1 MMNRT
6 VKSSQWLLLSWLLAA
21 KAILVAMV
29 PVWSGGLSAV
39 KSTGLTTFVTLSAVV
54 HVGLYSWLAVPV
66 EVPLAVEA
74 QPITLVSFA
83 PSSVVAAP
91 VATQPAVQPVV
102 PVEPIFEPIQ
112 PPPVVV
118 PPKPVELPKKVEPAV
133 PVIKTTV
140 EKPSEPETPPMPRRE
155 EAVVEP
161 EVTPQPVSEPPV
173 AAVVVNQAELI
184 QGPSMVS
191 AVAAQVINPVPEM
204 TAEGARMAS
213 ELERYIMLVQQQ
225 VQAHLHYPLKARKW
239 HIEGKGKFQFGIA
252 ADGSLTDNTVTV
264 LVSCGRRMLDRA
276 AIHTIRDAAP
286 FAAPP
291 QGALT
296 VTAPIIFEL
305 R

>member
-21 KAILVAMV
+21 KAILIAMV
-29 PVWSGGLSAV
+29 PLWSGGLSTL
-39 KSTGLTTFVTLSAVV
+39 KSTGLTTFLTLSAVV

-66 EVPLAVEA
+66 EVPLSVEA

-83 PSSVVAAP
+83 PSPVVAAP
-91 VATQPAVQPVV
+91 VATQPAVQPVM
-102 PVEPIFEPIQ
+102 PVESVPE
-112 PPPVVV
+112 PPVVA
-118 PPKPVELPKKVEPAV
+118 PPKPVEMPKKVEPTI

-140 EKPSEPETPPMPRRE
+140 EKPSEPETPPTPRQE
-155 EAVVEP
+155 EAAVEP
-161 EVTPQPVSEPPV
+161 EAAPEPVPEPPLT
-173 AAVVVNQAELI
+173 AVVANEAEQI

-191 AVAAQVINPVPEM
+191 AVAAQVINPVAGM

-239 HIEGKGKFQFGIA
+239 HIEGQGKFQFEIA
-252 ADGSLTDNTVTV
+252 ADGSLTDNKVTV

>member
-66 EVPLAVEA
+66 EVPLSVEA
-74 QPITLVSFA
+74 QPITLVSFT
-83 PSSVVAAP
+83 PSPVVAAP
-91 VATQPAVQPVV
+91 IATQPAVQPVE
-102 PVEPIFEPIQ
+102 PVFEPIK
-112 PPPVVV
+112 PPSVVA

-140 EKPSEPETPPMPRRE
+140 EKPGEPETPPMPRKE

-161 EVTPQPVSEPPV
+161 EVTPQPVAEPPR
-173 AAVVVNQAELI
+173 AVVVTNEAEQI
-184 QGPSMVS
+184 QGTSMVS
-191 AVAAQVINPVPEM
+191 AVDQVINPVPGM

-239 HIEGKGKFQFGIA
+239 HIEGKGKFQFEIA
-252 ADGSLTDNTVTV
+252 ADGSLSDNTVTV

>member
-21 KAILVAMV
+21 KAILIAMV
-29 PVWSGGLSAV
+29 PVWSSKAVGLSAV
-39 KSTGLTTFVTLSAVV
+39 KSTGLTTFLTLSAVV

-66 EVPLAVEA
+66 EVPLSVEA

-83 PSSVVAAP
+83 PSPVVAAP
-91 VATQPAVQPVV
+91 VAVQPVV
-102 PVEPIFEPIQ
+102 PIEPIKPS
-112 PPPVVV
+112 PVVA
-118 PPKPVELPKKVEPAV
+118 PPRPVELPKKVEPAV

-140 EKPSEPETPPMPRRE
+140 EKPSDPETPPTPRQE
-155 EAVVEP
+155 EAAVEP
-161 EVTPQPVSEPPV
+161 EAAPEPVPETPL
-173 AAVVVNQAELI
+173 AAVVANHAEQI

-191 AVAAQVINPVPEM
+191 VAADQVSNPVPGM

-213 ELERYIMLVQQQ
+213 ELERYVMLVQQQ

-239 HIEGKGKFQFGIA
+239 HIEGQGKFQFEIA
-252 ADGSLTDNTVTV
+252 ADGSLTDNKVTV